1 MRDICGILSSVQD
14 GFMRRD
20 HHAGDTDEKMWC
32 GRLLIAPAFW
42 ILGAC
47 CVLAAGPAAAQV
59 AAQQD
64 GPADAATV
72 NEFIATCDRDVSQ
85 CEHKMRL
92 ALLDKLITKDA
103 VSVCLTD
110 DHPQKPVIAW
120 LKAHPETHAMETED
134 GLYTAYKSLYP
145 CR

>member
-1 MRDICGILSSVQD
+1 MVF
-14 GFMRRD
+14 FMRRD
-20 HHAGDTDEKMWC
+20 RHAGDTGEKMWC
-32 GRLLIAPAFW
+32 SRLLISLALYVLGTCCGLAAPSAPAQDD
-42 ILGAC
+42 
-47 CVLAAGPAAAQV
+47 V
-59 AAQQD
+59 QQN

-120 LKAHPETHAMETED
+120 LKAHPETHTMATED